1 MTSWEDRLARWKAE
15 VELFAQLDDLPWVPL
30 AVAEAET
37 GASRS
42 ALRSWYRS
50 GQLPSRL
57 VDGPNGPE
65 RLVPLDAVVERA
77 ARSPRIQRRAE
88 RGISLEAQVAL
99 LSHRLDQLEQRF
111 AALEATERRR
121 TRHRRPE
128 RSGRESAPPRCRS
141 LTRTAVT
148 WTRAGRAG
156 AGPMT
161 AATGV
166 G

>member
-99 LSHRLDQLEQRF
+99 LAHRLDQLEQRF
-111 AALEATERRR
+111 AALEAQA
-121 TRHRRPE
+121 
-128 RSGRESAPPRCRS
+128 GGA
-141 LTRTAVT
+141 
-148 WTRAGRAG
+148 AGRLIVLVAE
-156 AGPMT
+156 AHR
-161 AATGV
+161 
-166 G
+166 